1 MQTTMAEK
9 AFQPLARR
17 LLLGVILWSLL
28 ATLLLAAVQGW
39 RGFRHASGQVSAEVE
54 SIGSTLAVQLVE
66 PIWGVSPDLGEPILE
81 AAFKHPAV
89 SRLELWVRGEP
100 RPVATLA
107 STVPVG
113 IGPPNAPPSRFPIL
127 REGREIGEVK
137 VFVDPGYATS
147 EALRAAVDVVIV
159 GMLAA
164 AVPLVVTA
172 WQLRR
177 QLQRPMAQ
185 LSSFLADLQG
195 DRPDARFVL
204 DRPPSRHADEFD
216 RLVAAFGSLQGRMAE
231 HIRGLDVKVAERTE
245 ALQQA
250 HDLLKTLASTD
261 VLTGCS
267 NRFSFS
273 ERFPQSVEHCRR
285 YGRPLSVVF
294 VDVDHFKA
302 VNDRFGHA
310 VGDKVL
316 AAVGAGLREGL
327 RQNSDWVARYGGE
340 EFVIVLA
347 ETPLAEAH
355 EAAERMRRLIAD
367 EVQVPLAGD
376 APLRVTASFGVAQL
390 REDDSVES
398 LLARADEGLYAAK
411 REGRNRVAVPAM

>member
-1 MQTTMAEK
+1 MADR

-17 LLLGVILWSLL
+17 LLLGVVLWSLL
-28 ATLLLAAVQGW
+28 ATLLLAALQGW
-39 RGFRHASGQVSAEVE
+39 RGFQHAGRQVSAEVE

-66 PIWGVSPDLGEPILE
+66 PLWQVSPDLGMPILE
-81 AAFKHPAV
+81 AAFRHSAV
-89 SRLELWVRGEP
+89 SRLELWAVGEP

-107 STVPVG
+107 PPVPWGFGSLNVTL
-113 IGPPNAPPSRFPIL
+113 SQSQFPIF
-127 REGREIGEVK
+127 REGRVIGEVR
-137 VFVDPGYATS
+137 VFTDPGYATS
-147 EALRAAVDVVIV
+147 EALRASVDVVVV
-159 GMLAA
+159 GILAA
-164 AVPLVVTA
+164 AVPLVVIA

-185 LSSFLADLQG
+185 LSNFLTDLQG
-195 DRPDARFVL
+195 DRPDARFIL
-204 DRPPSRHADEFD
+204 DRPASRHADEFD
-216 RLVAAFGSLQGRMAE
+216 RLVAAFGSLQSRMAE

-250 HDLLKTLASTD
+250 HDLLKALASTD

-273 ERFPQSVEHCRR
+273 ERFPLSVEHCRR

-316 AAVGAGLREGL
+316 AAVGACLREGL
-327 RQNSDWVARYGGE
+327 RQSSDWVARYGGE

-367 EVQVPLAGD
+367 ELQVPLAGG

-390 REDDSVES
+390 HEDDSVES
-398 LLARADEGLYAAK
+398 LLARADGGLYAAK